1 MLQYLIKGSL
11 KEAAE
16 VGGKRALKASVDQ
29 HLTKLKFNKSPIG
42 RRGQSLN
49 MRAFGLHERQI
60 DPLITNKELDMK
72 WDEVMGEGTRI
83 FDGEEYKF
91 QPGSTELTK
100 PSNISPG
107 GQRTL
112 MTKKLS
118 QMKAGKSSVN
128 VNRKKHYDYMK
139 KNHPEWVEDYT
150 AKNAQAT
157 MLNKHEAERRIAQGE
172 KVPNK
177 PQYVM
182 FEHNTA
188 IRSPRWDNIKGANV
202 PWNTFVN
209 RNPRARFFKDG
220 LESFFYTHIKKR
232 GNNWDLRTNLGNQ
245 KDIEVM
251 EISTGKLLFTIPFPE
266 EFVIGESFTKYV
278 SKASILKDLKK
289 NATGY
294 KG

>member
-1 MLQYLIKGSL
+1 MLSYLIKGAVD
-11 KEAAE
+11 AATA
-16 VGGKRALKASVDQ
+16 GGKKALKASVDQ
-29 HLTKLKFNKSPIG
+29 HITNLKFNKSPIG

-49 MRAFGLHERQI
+49 MRAFGLHEREL

-72 WDEVMGEGTRI
+72 WDEVMGTGTRVL
-83 FDGEEYKF
+83 DGEEYKF
-91 QPGSTELTK
+91 QPGSTKLTK
-100 PSNISPG
+100 PSDISIG

-118 QMKAGKSSVN
+118 EMRKGKDKVN

-139 KNHPEWVEDYT
+139 KEHPEWIEDYT
-150 AKNAQAT
+150 AKNARAT
-157 MLNKHEAERRIAQGE
+157 MLNKHEADRRIAQGE
-172 KVPNK
+172 KVPKK

-188 IRSPRWDNIKGANV
+188 IRSPRWDTVKGANV
-202 PWNTFVN
+202 PWNTFIN

-220 LESFFYTHIKKR
+220 LESFFYTHLKTR
-232 GNNWDLRTNLGNQ
+232 GNDWDLRTSLTNL
-245 KDIEVM
+245 KDIEVHQ
-251 EISTGKLLFTIPFPE
+251 ISTGKLLFTIPFPE

-278 SKASILKDLKK
+278 SQENILKNLKET
-289 NATGY
+289 ATGF